1 LPPGS
6 SENRSRNGA
15 GNEGCQPLR
24 FDAGRTE
31 AALLRAADFCDS
43 CIHETAKRQPG
54 HWYGLAFEPVLKGTR
69 V

>member
-1 LPPGS
+1 MAKKHSTDPTLRELERELYS
-6 SENRSRNGA
+6 TTQALKEA
-15 GNEGCQPLR
+15 YIR
-24 FDAGRTE
+24 FDYV
-31 AALLRAADFCDS
+31 CDS